1 MNQQLLFATPEFKS
15 GDKVIY
21 SSRCQEGW
29 YPYTIV
35 GIREVKG
42 YVEYKVNDHWWR
54 AGNLKLWTKEVAARF
69 GL

>member
-21 SSRCQEGW
+21 SCRTQVPW
-29 YPYTIV
+29 LPYTIV

-42 YVEYKVNDHWWR
+42 YVEYKVNDLWWR
-54 AGNLKLWTKEVAARF
+54 AGNLKLWTKEVAAGF